1 MAVSRSPGRTR
12 RNASRTLVRDWL
24 PSDRYDA
31 ILAVIPLL
39 YAIALAAH
47 LALELPIQ
55 VALVPASLVSVAL
68 LVDAVYLH
76 PPTADGRL
84 ETDDGRL
91 ETDDDPG
98 SATNP
103 DTGAD

>member
-39 YAIALAAH
+39 YAVALAAH
-47 LALELPIQ
+47 VILELPIQ
-55 VALVPASLVSVAL
+55 VALAPASLVGMVL

-76 PPTADGRL
+76 PPTADGRV
-84 ETDDGRL
+84 EA
-91 ETDDDPG
+91 DDDAG
-98 SATNP
+98 SATRP
-103 DTGAD
+103 DAGAD